1 MLPPTLIYLS
11 RWSVNFYLAI
21 ALASQSLDSW
31 YSRLARF
38 IPKPASA
45 GDRLAL
51 IAEYSR
57 QLLVQTSKFNV
68 IITQ

>member
-1 MLPPTLIYLS
+1 M
-11 RWSVNFYLAI
+11 AI